1 MSTPKPRPRRSKPD
15 KSKSIPAPLLR
26 LIAAA
31 LLFVLCFAAK
41 VQFPRQSQHLRSQ
54 LTRLMGAH
62 ADWEG
67 TFVRLGEELERRE
80 QVVHAVGDWCVSVF
94 GPEKVQLSL
103 GEPSDSA
110 QDEADT
116 STLPAEFSTVAEQEP
131 TDASPLEPFP

>member
-15 KSKSIPAPLLR
+15 QSNSIPAPLLR

-41 VQFPRQSQHLRSQ
+41 VQFPRQSQHWRSQ

-62 ADWEG
+62 TDWEG
-67 TFVRLGEELERRE
+67 TFSRLGEELERRE

-94 GPEKVQLSL
+94 GPEKVTL
-103 GEPSDSA
+103 EPEKQSDCA

-131 TDASPLEPFP
+131 TGASTPEPFP

>member
-15 KSKSIPAPLLR
+15 QSNSIPAPLLR

-41 VQFPRQSQHLRSQ
+41 VQFPRQSQHWRSQ

-62 ADWEG
+62 TDWEG
-67 TFVRLGEELERRE
+67 TFSRLGEELERRE

-94 GPEKVQLSL
+94 GPENVKMSP
-103 GEPSDSA
+103 GEASDGA
-110 QDEADT
+110 QNEADT
-116 STLPAEFSTVAEQEP
+116 SALPAEFSTVAEQEP
-131 TDASPLEPFP
+131 TGASTPEPFP

>member
-1 MSTPKPRPRRSKPD
+1 MSTTKPRPRRSKSD
-15 KSKSIPAPLLR
+15 QTRGIPAPLMR

-41 VQFPRQSQHLRSQ
+41 VQFPQQSQHLRSQ

-62 ADWEG
+62 TDWEG

-94 GPEKVQLSL
+94 GPEKVTL
-103 GEPSDSA
+103 EPEKASDGA
-110 QDEADT
+110 QNEADT
-116 STLPAEFSTVAEQEP
+116 SALPAAPDAAGREPVTDTSTP
-131 TDASPLEPFP
+131 EPFP